1 MNSTLDFKGGRPNNR
16 AISASLPFTKRSF
29 VPCRCQGRGSPWGS
43 GRRLLLSSH
52 PADPFPTLPSLSS
65 PLDAPA
71 VTPHSA
77 PTSPPP
83 AWLPRSLLAP
93 LVPPP
98 PLWSCRRRRTPSSP
112 LLLDSGSAE
121 GECGGLGRGQHPLFR
136 FIMLYFTMFASSRNY
151 PPVPLSVRQYLPSQR
166 VLTGT

>member
-29 VPCRCQGRGSPWGS
+29 VPCRCQGRGSPWGN
-43 GRRLLLSSH
+43 GRRLFLSSH

-98 PLWSCRRRRTPSSP
+98 PLWSCQRRRTPSPPSSWTVAVQKASAVVWDGASIRCSGSLCFILP
-112 LLLDSGSAE
+112 CLLLHVTI
-121 GECGGLGRGQHPLFR
+121 R
-136 FIMLYFTMFASSRNY
+136 
-151 PPVPLSVRQYLPSQR
+151 LSPSPSDNTFLPSAF
-166 VLTGT
+166 